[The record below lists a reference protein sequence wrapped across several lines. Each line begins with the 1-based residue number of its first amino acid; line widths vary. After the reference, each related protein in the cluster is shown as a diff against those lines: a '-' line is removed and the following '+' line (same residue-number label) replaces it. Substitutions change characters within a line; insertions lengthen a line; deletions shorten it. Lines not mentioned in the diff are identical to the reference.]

1 MRKIKHFCFIVLLFS
16 IFILTKRTE
25 AAVQDANDSTL
36 TVQWKDE
43 NFGALICKALKK
55 EEVIYADLLCHVVD
69 ASSETALEQIKA
81 VEEVLHELDALDKK
95 TILVLNKIDKAEPA
109 LLEEIKV
116 ATEHYNTVEISA
128 KEGTNLEKLLDEIEE
143 NLPYTMK
150 KCEYLIP

>member
-55 EEVIYADLLCHVVD
+55 
-69 ASSETALEQIKA
+69 
-81 VEEVLHELDALDKK
+81 KK
-95 TILVLNKIDKAEPA
+95 
-109 LLEEIKV
+109 
-116 ATEHYNTVEISA
+116 
-128 KEGTNLEKLLDEIEE
+128 
-143 NLPYTMK
+143 
-150 KCEYLIP
+150 